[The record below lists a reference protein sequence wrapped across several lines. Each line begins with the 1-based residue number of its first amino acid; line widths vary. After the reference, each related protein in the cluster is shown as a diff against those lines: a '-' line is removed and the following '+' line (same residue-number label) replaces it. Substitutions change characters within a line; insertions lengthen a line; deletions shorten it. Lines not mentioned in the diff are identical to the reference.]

1 MAYMNSGIEMK
12 TSQYDWK
19 MIGLIILF
27 LAVVGVLVTVKLVFP
42 DMTKEKLF
50 AMLGSAPAT
59 TVSQPVPAATQ
70 PAAAVTPAQEQP
82 AQTKTAVTAAIA
94 SADVV
99 SAPVAEPGNVK
110 PVQPTTKP
118 EPAVTAVTGTHAV
131 ADDTASAASIAPP
144 QTTPSRS
151 NTPTQISC
159 SAEDRAAELCQ

>member
-94 SADVV
+94 SADV
-99 SAPVAEPGNVK
+99 SAAPVAEPGNVK
-110 PVQPTTKP
+110 PVQPTTKSD
-118 EPAVTAVTGTHAV
+118 PAVTAVADTHAV
-131 ADDTASAASIAPP
+131 ADDTTSIAPVAP
-144 QTTPSRS
+144 QATPSRADS
-151 NTPTQISC
+151 SRQIAC